1 MMARAEPCRGT
12 FQPPQ
17 CLVKAAWQLGTHDV
31 RCLISGNLDG
41 EPRTIQEAVLK
52 AMYRSVECE
61 AARFRIALSPPPA
74 RR

>member
-1 MMARAEPCRGT
+1 MIDNAPAQTGAM
-12 FQPPQ
+12 PQ
-17 CLVKAAWQLGTHDV
+17 AFVKAAFNGDGRIAV
-31 RCLISGNLDG
+31 LISGNLDG

-61 AARFRIALSPPPA
+61 AARFGIALSPPPA